1 MSSDGKP
8 ADSVKTYRVGTLIY
22 TQRSLLVVLSWMLIG
37 DFCLQIME
45 ELPTALVPLQ
55 LRWAE
60 ASDALIGFLAGSLPA
75 FLGMVLNP
83 FVGVQS
89 DRHRGKLGRR
99 RPFLLWATPV
109 VVLAL
114 VGLAFSKPVSEML
127 AAMFHLQ
134 SASSVAVGW
143 IGACMVVFVIANTYI
158 MQVYQFLFVDV
169 VPMEVMGR
177 FVGCYRA
184 VGALG
189 AFVFHRYMFGQAE
202 TRLTEIYLLAALLY
216 GASFM
221 VLVWKVKEG
230 DYPPPPPRAAGGL
243 SQVKT
248 YFRECFGHVFY
259 WKVFSISLFF
269 WSALVPLWTF
279 MVFFGTKPGDAVT
292 GYATTLGLSLESFG
306 QARGWFSLI
315 SVPVFFLVGPL
326 VDRFHPLRV
335 SMIGMFLCVLTF
347 AGLYFFAINETTFV
361 WLLIFNGVAQA
372 VYKGS
377 YLAVMPRLLP
387 REKYGQFFT
396 ANQIF
401 GFSGVVLAP
410 VLCGWLIASF
420 RDYRLVF
427 AWCGVCT
434 LLAFL
439 MCVSVFRHWR
449 RLGGNESFQPPG
461 QEPRTPSPDTHD

>member
-1 MSSDGKP
+1 MSTEG
-8 ADSVKTYRVGTLIY
+8 ARVAGGKTYQVGTLIY
-22 TQRSLLVVLSWMLIG
+22 TQRALLVMLSWMLIG

-45 ELPTALVPLQ
+45 ELPVALVPLQ
-55 LRWAE
+55 LRWAD
-60 ASDALIGFLAGSLPA
+60 ASDAMIGFLAGSLPA
-75 FLGMVLNP
+75 FLGMLLNP

-89 DRHRGKLGRR
+89 DRCRSRLGRR

-114 VGLAFSKPVSEML
+114 TGLAFAKPVSAVL
-127 AAMFHLQ
+127 ADIFHAQ
-134 SASSVAVGW
+134 SESSVEVGW
-143 IGACMVVFVIANTYI
+143 IAASMVVFVIANTYI
-158 MQVYQFLFVDV
+158 MQVYQFMFVDV

-202 TRLTEIYLLAALLY
+202 TKMTEIYLFTALLY
-216 GASFM
+216 GVSF
-221 VLVWKVKEG
+221 VLLVWKVKEG
-230 DYPPPPPRAAGGL
+230 EYPPPPPRTGGGMDH
-243 SQVKT
+243 VKT
-248 YFRECFGHVFY
+248 YFRECFGQVFY

-279 MVFFGTKPGDAVT
+279 MVFFGTTPGENAAGYKP
-292 GYATTLGLSLESFG
+292 TLGLSLESFG

-335 SMIGMFLCVLTF
+335 SMVGMFLCAVTF
-347 AGLYFFAINETTFV
+347 AGLYFFAVDERSFV
-361 WLLIFNGVAQA
+361 VLLILNGVTQA

-401 GFSGVVLAP
+401 AFSGVVLAP
-410 VLCGWLIASF
+410 VLCGWLISNV
-420 RDYRLVF
+420 RDYRLIF

-439 MCVSVFRHWR
+439 MSVSVYRHWQA
-449 RLGGNESFQPPG
+449 LGGEKSFVAPG
-461 QEPRTPSPDTHD
+461 S

>member
-1 MSSDGKP
+1 MNPETKHAAAAAP
-8 ADSVKTYRVGTLIY
+8 KTYRVGTLVY
-22 TQRSLLVVLSWMLIG
+22 TQRALLGVLSWMLIG

-45 ELPTALVPLQ
+45 ELPISLVPLQ
-55 LRWAE
+55 LRWAN
-60 ASDALIGFLAGSLPA
+60 APDALIGFLAGSLPA
-75 FLGMVLNP
+75 FLGMLLNP

-89 DRHRGKLGRR
+89 DRCRSRLGRR
-99 RPFLLWATPV
+99 RPFLLWSTPA

-114 VGLAFSKPVSEML
+114 IGLGFAEPVSLFL
-127 AAMFHLQ
+127 AGVSGAR

-143 IGACMVVFVIANTYI
+143 IGACMIVFVIANTYI

-189 AFVFHRYMFGQAE
+189 AFVFHRYMFGHAD
-202 TRLTEIYLLAALLY
+202 TGITEIYLLAAFLY
-216 GASFM
+216 AASF
-221 VLVWKVKEG
+221 VLLVWKVKEG
-230 DYPPPPPRAAGGL
+230 EYPPPPPKGPGGL
-243 SQVKT
+243 SYLKT

-279 MVFFGTKPGDAVT
+279 LVFFGTKPGGGVS
-292 GYATTLGLSLESFG
+292 GYAPTLNLSLETFG
-306 QARGWFSLI
+306 QTRGWFSLI

-326 VDRFHPLRV
+326 VDRFHPLRIAL
-335 SMIGMFLCVLTF
+335 IGMFLCVATF
-347 AGLYFFAINETTFV
+347 AGLYFLAIDETSFV
-361 WLLIFNGVAQA
+361 VLLMANGVAQA

-410 VLCGWLIASF
+410 VLCGWLIASL
-420 RDYRLVF
+420 RDYRLIF
-427 AWCGVCT
+427 AWCAGCT
-434 LLAFL
+434 LMALV
-439 MCVSVFRHWR
+439 MSISVYRSWR
-449 RLGGNESFQPPG
+449 MLGGNESFTPPG
-461 QEPRTPSPDTHD
+461 QSAPDTAAM

>member
-1 MSSDGKP
+1 MSAKSKKAAEP
-8 ADSVKTYRVGTLIY
+8 KIYQVGTLVY
-22 TQRSLLVVLSWMLIG
+22 TQRALLVTLSWMLIG

-45 ELPTALVPLQ
+45 ELPSALVPLQ
-55 LRWAE
+55 LRWAD
-60 ASDALIGFLAGSLPA
+60 ASDAMIGFLAGSLPA
-75 FLGMVLNP
+75 FLGMLLNP

-89 DRHRGKLGRR
+89 DRCRSKLGRR

-109 VVLAL
+109 VVSAL
-114 VGLAFSKPVSEML
+114 VGLAFAAPVSAAL
-127 AAMFHLQ
+127 AEAFNAKSS
-134 SASSVAVGW
+134 SAVTVGW
-143 IGACMVVFVIANTYI
+143 IGACMIVFVIANTYI

-202 TRLTEIYLLAALLY
+202 TKMTEIYLLAALLY
-216 GASFM
+216 AASFLL
-221 VLVWKVKEG
+221 LVWKVKEG
-230 DYPPPPPRAAGGL
+230 EYPPPPPRAASGL
-243 SQVKT
+243 AHVKT

-279 MVFFGTKPGDAVT
+279 MVFFGTKPGDAAS
-292 GYATTLGLSLESFG
+292 GYSPTLGLSLESFG
-306 QARGWFSLI
+306 QARGWFALI

-326 VDRFHPLRV
+326 VDRYHPLRI
-335 SMIGMFLCVLTF
+335 SMIGMFLCVVTF
-347 AGLYFFAINETTFV
+347 AGLYFFAIDEKSFV
-361 WLLIFNGVAQA
+361 FLLILNGVAQA

-410 VLCGWLIASF
+410 VLCGWLISGM
-420 RDYRLVF
+420 RDYRLIF
-427 AWCGVCT
+427 AWCGIST
-434 LLAFL
+434 LLAFV
-439 MCVSVFRHWR
+439 MSVSVYRQWR
-449 RLGGNESFQPPG
+449 ALGGEKSFVPPG
-461 QEPRTPSPDTHD
+461 S